1 MARITPNK
9 NDIKTLNNKA
19 PLRTKTNGMDK
30 SERDIKI
37 YDLYKLG
44 RSVPAIASM
53 FYPVI
58 NPIWKDIPEPNVEKY
73 YRIIEDIIQ
82 RQIELETANE
92 TANEECE
99 TDHETEAKKRKCVHR
114 KYSDKSGKSVV
125 RKENKSAKAI
135 GDDPQPP
142 KKRTK

>member
-9 NDIKTLNNKA
+9 NDIKTLNNKLNNKA

-37 YDLYKLG
+37 YDLYKAG
-44 RSVPAIASM
+44 RSVPAIAAM

-58 NPIWKDIPEPNVEKY
+58 NPIWKDVPEPNVEKY
-73 YRIIEDIIQ
+73 YRMVEDIIQ
-82 RQIELETANE
+82 RQIELEIE
-92 TANEECE
+92 SECK
-99 TDHETEAKKRKCVHR
+99 TDDETEEKIIHR
-114 KYSDKSGKSVV
+114 RRSSKSGKSVV